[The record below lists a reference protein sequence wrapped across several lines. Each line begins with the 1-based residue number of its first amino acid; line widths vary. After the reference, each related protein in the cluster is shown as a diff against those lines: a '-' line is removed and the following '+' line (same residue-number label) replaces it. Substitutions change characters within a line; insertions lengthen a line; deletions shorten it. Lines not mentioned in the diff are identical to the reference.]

1 MNIGNSFNTQTI
13 NYMDQNKTN
22 TEETLSK
29 IGAVRELSG
38 KDGADLI
45 ISDSLSYQI
54 STLTQN
60 IQNENESIAKN
71 QIADSSVQA
80 LSQSADKLNQL
91 SVASNNAALNSS
103 QRDALNSEF
112 QATLDSMQDIIDTT
126 QYNGMELLS
135 SSESLGVS
143 GLDSL
148 SIDNQEGILSFASDL
163 SSLSSTIGSNMN
175 QSSVSISNS
184 LSAVSSLTNSY
195 ANISEEPMDTKIS
208 DLKTDQIKLD
218 SSILAQTHQTQML
231 QQRMTTLLV

>member
-1 MNIGNSFNTQTI
+1 MTIGNSFNTQTI

-45 ISDSLSYQI
+45 VSDSLSYQI

-60 IQNENESIAKN
+60 VQNENESIAMN

-80 LSQSADKLNQL
+80 LSQSTDRLNQL

-103 QRDALNSEF
+103 QRDALSSEF
-112 QATLDSMQDIIDTT
+112 QATVDSMQDIVDTT
-126 QYNGMELLS
+126 QYNGMQLLS
-135 SSESLGVS
+135 SSGSLEVS

-148 SIDNQEGILSFASDL
+148 SIDNQEGISSFASDL

>member
-38 KDGADLI
+38 KDGTDLI

-60 IQNENESIAKN
+60 IQNENESIAMN

-103 QRDALNSEF
+103 QRDALSSEF
-112 QATLDSMQDIIDTT
+112 QATIDSMQDIVDTT

-135 SSESLGVS
+135 SSKSLEVS
-143 GLDSL
+143 GLNSL

-175 QSSVSISNS
+175 QSFVSISNS

>member
-60 IQNENESIAKN
+60 IQNENESIAMN

-80 LSQSADKLNQL
+80 LSQSTDRLNQL
-91 SVASNNAALNSS
+91 SVANNNAALNSS
-103 QRDALNSEF
+103 QKDALSSEF
-112 QATLDSMQDIIDTT
+112 QATVDSMQDIVDTT
-126 QYNGMELLS
+126 QYNDMQLLS
-135 SSESLGVS
+135 SSGSLEVS

-148 SIDNQEGILSFASDL
+148 SIDNQEGISSFASSLD
-163 SSLSSTIGSNMN
+163 SLSSTIGSNVN

>member
-38 KDGADLI
+38 QDSADLI
-45 ISDSLSYQI
+45 ISDSLSSQI

-60 IQNENESIAKN
+60 IQNENESIAMN
-71 QIADSSVQA
+71 QMADSSVQA
-80 LSQSADKLNQL
+80 LSQSTDRLNQL
-91 SVASNNAALNSS
+91 SVANNNAALNSS
-103 QRDALNSEF
+103 QEDALSSEF
-112 QATLDSMQDIIDTT
+112 QATVDSMQDIVDTT
-126 QYNGMELLS
+126 QYNDMQLLS
-135 SSESLGVS
+135 SSGSLEVS

-148 SIDNQEGILSFASDL
+148 SIDNQEGISSFASSLD
-163 SSLSSTIGSNMN
+163 SLSSTIGSNVN